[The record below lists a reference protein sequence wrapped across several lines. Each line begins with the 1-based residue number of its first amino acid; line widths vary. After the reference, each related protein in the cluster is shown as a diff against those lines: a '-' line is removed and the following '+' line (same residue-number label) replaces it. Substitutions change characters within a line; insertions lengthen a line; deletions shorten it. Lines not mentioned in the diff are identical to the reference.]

1 MTDTRSRRT
10 GPLARFKVLDLTRAR
25 AGPTAARQ
33 LADWGAD
40 VIKIEDSGTV
50 EILGGG
56 RHGSDFQNLQ
66 RNRRSITLNLKTEEG
81 RAVLHKLVKVSDVVV
96 ENYRPDVKKRLGL
109 DYETLRSINKRIV
122 LGSIS
127 GFGQSGPYAN
137 RPGYDQIAQGMSGLM
152 SVTGIPGQGPV
163 RAGIAVADS
172 SAGIYLSFGIL
183 AALLERETSGEG
195 QWVHTSLLQ
204 ALLALCDFQAA
215 RWTMD
220 RKIAPQAGNDH
231 PTGIPT
237 GVFVTSD
244 GHINIATSPG
254 AIWERFCAIMGREDW
269 KSDPLFKTPGDR
281 SKNRVEMNAQINAIT
296 RGKTSQ
302 HWVDALNKG
311 GVPCGHIYSMDQV
324 FADEQVIHN
333 RMEVPVQHKK
343 LGEIHLVNQ
352 PIGMSRTAL
361 DTHHGAPE
369 AGEHTDEILAELG
382 YDSAAIADLRTRKAV

>member
-1 MTDTRSRRT
+1 MTDTRTRRT
-10 GPLARFKVLDLTRAR
+10 GPLAHFKVLDLTRAR

-40 VIKIEDSGTV
+40 VIKIEDAGTV

-81 RAVLHKLVKVSDVVV
+81 RAVLHRLVKVSDVVV

-109 DYETLRSINKRIV
+109 DYETLRGINKRIV

-127 GFGQSGPYAN
+127 GFGQTGPYAN

-152 SVTGIPGQGPV
+152 SVTGLPGQGPV

-220 RKIAPQAGNDH
+220 RKVAPQAGNDH

-269 KSDPLFKTPGDR
+269 KTDPRFATSPER
-281 SKNRVEMNAQINAIT
+281 SKNRVEMNAQITAIT
-296 RGKTSQ
+296 RTNTSA

-333 RMEVPVQHKK
+333 TMEVAVQHSK
-343 LGEIHLVNQ
+343 LGEIRLVNQ

-361 DTHHGAPE
+361 DTHRGAPE

-382 YDSAAIADLRTRKAV
+382 FDSAAIADLRARKAV

>member
-1 MTDTRSRRT
+1 MTDTRTRRT

-152 SVTGIPGQGPV
+152 SVTGLPGQGPV

-269 KSDPLFKTPGDR
+269 KTDPRFVTPADR

-296 RGKTSQ
+296 KTNTSV

-333 RMEVPVQHKK
+333 KMEVPVQHPK

-361 DTHHGAPE
+361 DTHNGAPE

-382 YDSAAIADLRTRKAV
+382 YDAAAIADLRARKAV

>member
-1 MTDTRSRRT
+1 MTAA
-10 GPLARFKVLDLTRAR
+10 GALPLARYTVLDLTRAR
-25 AGPTAARQ
+25 AGPTCVRQ
-33 LADWGAD
+33 LVDWGARA
-40 VIKIEDSGTV
+40 IKIEMP
-50 EILGGG
+50 GG
-56 RHGSDFQNLQ
+56 RAGDGMGGARHGFDFQNLH
-66 RNRRSITLNLKTEEG
+66 RGKEALTLNLREPDGVAIFKRLAEK
-81 RAVLHKLVKVSDVVV
+81 ADVVV
-96 ENYRPDVKKRLGL
+96 ENYRPDVKRRLGI
-109 DYETLRSINKRIV
+109 DYESLRAINPRLIY
-122 LGSIS
+122 GSIS

-172 SAGIYLSFGIL
+172 SAGVYLSFGIL

-269 KSDPLFKTPGDR
+269 KADPLFKTPADR

-296 RGKTSQ
+296 KGKTSQ

-382 YDSAAIADLRTRKAV
+382 YDQAAIADLRARKAV

>member
-1 MTDTRSRRT
+1 
-10 GPLARFKVLDLTRAR
+10 
-25 AGPTAARQ
+25 
-33 LADWGAD
+33 
-40 VIKIEDSGTV
+40 
-50 EILGGG
+50 
-56 RHGSDFQNLQ
+56 
-66 RNRRSITLNLKTEEG
+66 
-81 RAVLHKLVKVSDVVV
+81 
-96 ENYRPDVKKRLGL
+96 
-109 DYETLRSINKRIV
+109 
-122 LGSIS
+122 
-127 GFGQSGPYAN
+127 
-137 RPGYDQIAQGMSGLM
+137 MSGLM

-172 SAGIYLSFGIL
+172 SAGVYLSFGIL

-220 RKIAPQAGNDH
+220 RKVAPQAGNDH

-269 KSDPLFKTPGDR
+269 KTDPRFAASGDR
-281 SKNRVEMNAQINAIT
+281 SKNRVEMNRQINEIT
-296 RGKTSQ
+296 KHKTSQ

-333 RMEVPVQHKK
+333 KMEVPVQHPK

-382 YDSAAIADLRTRKAV
+382 FDAAAIADLRARKAV

>member
-1 MTDTRSRRT
+1 MTDTRTRRT

-81 RAVLHKLVKVSDVVV
+81 RAVLHRLVKVSDVVV

-152 SVTGIPGQGPV
+152 SVTGLPGQGPV

-172 SAGIYLSFGIL
+172 SAGVYLSFGIL

-220 RKIAPQAGNDH
+220 RKVAPQAGNDH

-269 KSDPLFKTPGDR
+269 KTDPLFKTPADR

-296 RGKTSQ
+296 KTNTSV

-333 RMEVPVQHKK
+333 NMEVAVQHPK

-382 YDSAAIADLRTRKAV
+382 YDASAIADLRARKAV